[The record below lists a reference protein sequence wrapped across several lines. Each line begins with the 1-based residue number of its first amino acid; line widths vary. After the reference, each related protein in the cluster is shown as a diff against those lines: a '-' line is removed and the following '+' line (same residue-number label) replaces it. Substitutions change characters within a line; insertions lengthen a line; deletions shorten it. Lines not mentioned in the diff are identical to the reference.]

1 MDKTEQKLPKDC
13 ENKENEIMAKQLYS
27 IRAKFYD
34 KYLIKQDYDYMI
46 EDLILGK
53 IDELEAEVKALKAE
67 NERLSK
73 VLEEEDRLHKSIIEI
88 ACVGSKEKKYQSVP
102 ERGVAM
108 LYKEKEE
115 LKAENERLTTKDFLL
130 REKIRILEEKPNPVS
145 VEEMADIIYDNKFK
159 GGVNTKQYIL
169 VVPEDIA
176 QALFDRI
183 YGKDKITKFN
193 STYYGYTSLDKPKVI
208 CDELPSGKGL
218 LIKNPDFSE
227 WKRGGGEAPDEW
239 VAKHDKPEDNN
250 LINLLDSVLPIVAIW
265 NAETPAEK
273 EWKENIL
280 KQIKGVIKLDKPKEY
295 CKPIKTEKIKP
306 IRIDNA
312 MREYLQQSDPRKL
325 MIWDKI
331 NEVIDHINKKGV

>member
-1 MDKTEQKLPKDC
+1 MGNYGAGGTSNNFCSKCGKPFIYIGDVFDYSKGQEPWCTCNQNTEKECAGFPTADDK
-13 ENKENEIMAKQLYS
+13 IV
-27 IRAKFYD
+27 
-34 KYLIKQDYDYMI
+34 
-46 EDLILGK
+46 
-53 IDELEAEVKALKAE
+53 ELLAQVKALKAE
-67 NERLSK
+67 NEL
-73 VLEEEDRLHKSIIEI
+73 L
-88 ACVGSKEKKYQSVP
+88 AKKYIASDN
-102 ERGVAM
+102 AM
-108 LYKEKEE
+108 HD

-183 YGKDKITKFN
+183 YK
-193 STYYGYTSLDKPKVI
+193 DKPKVI

-250 LINLLDSVLPIVAIW
+250 LINLLDSVLPIVETW
-265 NAETPAEK
+265 NAETPAQK

-280 KQIKGVIKLDKPKEY
+280 KQIKGVIKLDKPKE
-295 CKPIKTEKIKP
+295 PIKTEKLEDIHLP
-306 IRIDNA
+306 FTYN
-312 MREYLQQSDPRKL
+312 EYSRLSGIVITKEFIQG
-325 MIWDKI
+325 
-331 NEVIDHINKKGV
+331 VIDHINKKGV